1 MKEVQKRMICYD
13 CKKMEGCWI
22 WREAII
28 VGEDGVDSCEEFS
41 PTNHF
46 CRIKHMSLDEMAEF
60 LMNVNNAYAMDC
72 MCGMSECK
80 HPDIDDNCAICF
92 KEYLESEVQE
102 E

>member
-1 MKEVQKRMICYD
+1 MRTSKANCRK
-13 CKKMEGCWI
+13 CKKDNSTCGMGLAY
-22 WREAII
+22 R
-28 VGEDGVDSCEEFS
+28 DGSLDCPNYQEKK
-41 PTNHF
+41 PTNF
-46 CRIKHMSLDEMAEF
+46 DRIKAMSVEEMAEF

-92 KEYLESEVQE
+92 KEYLESEVE

>member
-1 MKEVQKRMICYD
+1 MICYD
-13 CKKMEGCWI
+13 CKKMLDCWI
-22 WREAII
+22 WKEAI
-28 VGEDGVDSCEEFS
+28 VDGEDSVDVCEEFS

-46 CRIKHMSLDEMAEF
+46 CRIKHMNLNEMAEF

-80 HPDIDDNCAICF
+80 HPDVNNNCAICF
-92 KEYLESEVQE
+92 REYLESEVQE